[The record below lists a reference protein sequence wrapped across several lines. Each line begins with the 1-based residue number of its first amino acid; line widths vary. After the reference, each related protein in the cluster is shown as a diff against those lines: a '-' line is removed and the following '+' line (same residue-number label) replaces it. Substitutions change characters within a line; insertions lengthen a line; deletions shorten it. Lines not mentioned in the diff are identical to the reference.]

1 MPALPPFPW
10 AQRDDV
16 IAFDTPELTRVEYR
30 LAPFGLRIVAAAI
43 DRLILLAVLIVVSL
57 LLLVAAVGLDVA
69 FGPDAVLVLLAALL
83 SAYALFGT
91 VLLAVA
97 EVRGGGQT
105 WGKRWLGIRTL
116 TLAGQPPGIGAAL
129 VRNLARVVDDLPPLW
144 IVPTLAA
151 SRQRLGDLL
160 AGTCVVVVAASRAQ
174 VDPIAWPAPSWRE
187 LAERRFEL
195 PPEAARRLVGDD
207 LDLVEYVLRRA
218 QLHQD
223 AVRREAMLRAI
234 SNRYLRR
241 LGLEALRPAV
251 MADPRR
257 FLGELGLMLRD
268 RPRGATA

>member
-91 VLLAVA
+91 VLLAVV